1 MERHLICEFV
11 FDSWFQQHLLLVL
24 IHQPKL
30 LKEAWCTNRQPHPV
44 CPPVALKGSA
54 SNKRRPWEL
63 STSPPPT
70 PFWTESKFRPILDGI
85 EQNRFWELDPLMRSM
100 WCSLIKW
107 VFVKKKANSPW
118 ENHYPKAYL
127 ASLWKLKLHGRIF
140 RKGPQSHGRRARGER
155 SQGMM
160 ESSPSLKSGA
170 VARQEPKHADGGGT
184 AVGTGGRWRAWGP
197 GGRERAS
204 RGRRG
209 WDEKGRAVTQ
219 EACWGGRHQGG
230 CVAEKRADKLK
241 IRLIQRYT
249 SPYLKQTA
257 SGKLL
262 YARELSPVLCDN
274 LEG

>member
-118 ENHYPKAYL
+118 ENQYPKAYL

-140 RKGPQSHGRRARGER
+140 RKGLRSHGRRARGER
-155 SQGMM
+155 SQGNDG
-160 ESSPSLKSGA
+160 EQPEPEEWRCGQAGA
-170 VARQEPKHADGGGT
+170 
-184 AVGTGGRWRAWGP
+184 
-197 GGRERAS
+197 
-204 RGRRG
+204 
-209 WDEKGRAVTQ
+209 
-219 EACWGGRHQGG
+219 EACWWRRYCRWDWRPVKSVRARGQG
-230 CVAEKRADKLK
+230 ES
-241 IRLIQRYT
+241 IQREERMRWERT
-249 SPYLKQTA
+249 SCDT
-257 SGKLL
+257 GGLL
-262 YARELSPVLCDN
+262 GR
-274 LEG
+274 